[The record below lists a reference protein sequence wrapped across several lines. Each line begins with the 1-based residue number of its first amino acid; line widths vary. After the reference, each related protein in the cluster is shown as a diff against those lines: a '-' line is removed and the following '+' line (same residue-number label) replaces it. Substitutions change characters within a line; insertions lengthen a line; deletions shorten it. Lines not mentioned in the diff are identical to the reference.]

1 MTKQNQTITVN
12 RLPAKTWNW
21 LKMNETVI
29 GMPRIDGSIAIKQ
42 SVAEAGQA
50 EAEQLRM
57 AQQTDWDKITTGMGE
72 AMDQPSEA
80 DAAWDTE
87 LLAIPEHADC
97 GEPYVY
103 RFSYQSG
110 QHAYNRLHIYACLL
124 YTSPSPRDP

>member
-50 EAEQLRM
+50 EAEQLR
-57 AQQTDWDKITTGMGE
+57 WHSRRIGIKS
-72 AMDQPSEA
+72 QPGWARRWISRRRQMRHG
-80 DAAWDTE
+80 
-87 LLAIPEHADC
+87 IPS
-97 GEPYVY
+97 
-103 RFSYQSG
+103 F
-110 QHAYNRLHIYACLL
+110 
-124 YTSPSPRDP
+124 

>member
-80 DAAWDTE
+80 DAAWGYRAFDDSGTCR
-87 LLAIPEHADC
+87 LRRTVCVPFCLPERA
-97 GEPYVY
+97 E
-103 RFSYQSG
+103 
-110 QHAYNRLHIYACLL
+110 RL
-124 YTSPSPRDP
+124 

>member
-42 SVAEAGQA
+42 TVAEAGQA

-57 AQQTDWDKITTGMGE
+57 AQQTDWVKHNPGWARRWISRRRQMRHGI
-72 AMDQPSEA
+72 PS
-80 DAAWDTE
+80 
-87 LLAIPEHADC
+87 
-97 GEPYVY
+97 
-103 RFSYQSG
+103 F
-110 QHAYNRLHIYACLL
+110 
-124 YTSPSPRDP
+124 

>member
-21 LKMNETVI
+21 MKMNETVI

-57 AQQTDWDKITTGMGE
+57 AQQTDWGKITCRLRRTVCV
-72 AMDQPSEA
+72 PFFLPKR
-80 DAAWDTE
+80 AA
-87 LLAIPEHADC
+87 
-97 GEPYVY
+97 
-103 RFSYQSG
+103 
-110 QHAYNRLHIYACLL
+110 RL
-124 YTSPSPRDP
+124 

>member
-72 AMDQPSEA
+72 AMDQPSET
-80 DAAWDTE
+80 DVAWDTE
-87 LLAIPEHADC
+87 LLTIPEHADC
-97 GEPYVY
+97 GRTVCVPFCLPE
-103 RFSYQSG
+103 R
-110 QHAYNRLHIYACLL
+110 AARL
-124 YTSPSPRDP
+124 

>member
-50 EAEQLRM
+50 EAE
-57 AQQTDWDKITTGMGE
+57 KGE
-72 AMDQPSEA
+72 
-80 DAAWDTE
+80 
-87 LLAIPEHADC
+87 
-97 GEPYVY
+97 GED
-103 RFSYQSG
+103 F
-110 QHAYNRLHIYACLL
+110 HNRWPPLWHKR
-124 YTSPSPRDP
+124 PQV

>member
-80 DAAWDTE
+80 DAA
-87 LLAIPEHADC
+87 
-97 GEPYVY
+97 
-103 RFSYQSG
+103 SMSG
-110 QHAYNRLHIYACLL
+110 APHRSISSS
-124 YTSPSPRDP
+124 TSTPGASSVMRPVRRG

>member
-72 AMDQPSEA
+72 AMDQPSET

-87 LLAIPEHADC
+87 LLTIPGTC
-97 GEPYVY
+97 
-103 RFSYQSG
+103 
-110 QHAYNRLHIYACLL
+110 RLRRTVCVPFFLPKRQTPIIAC
-124 YTSPSPRDP
+124 

>member
-1 MTKQNQTITVN
+1 MTKQNQAITVN

-50 EAEQLRM
+50 EDEQLRM

-72 AMDQPSEA
+72 AMDQPSET
-80 DAAWDTE
+80 DVAWDTE
-87 LLAIPEHADC
+87 LCRFRNMQTAANRMCTVFPTKAGSTPITACISMPERTA
-97 GEPYVY
+97 
-103 RFSYQSG
+103 G
-110 QHAYNRLHIYACLL
+110 QK
-124 YTSPSPRDP
+124 

>member
-50 EAEQLRM
+50 EAEQ
-57 AQQTDWDKITTGMGE
+57 AADGTAEPDGIKS
-72 AMDQPSEA
+72 QPGWARRWISRRRQMRHG
-80 DAAWDTE
+80 
-87 LLAIPEHADC
+87 IPS
-97 GEPYVY
+97 
-103 RFSYQSG
+103 F
-110 QHAYNRLHIYACLL
+110 
-124 YTSPSPRDP
+124 

>member
-72 AMDQPSEA
+72 AMDQP
-80 DAAWDTE
+80 
-87 LLAIPEHADC
+87 
-97 GEPYVY
+97 
-103 RFSYQSG
+103 
-110 QHAYNRLHIYACLL
+110 
-124 YTSPSPRDP
+124 PS

>member
-57 AQQTDWDKITTGMGE
+57 AQQMDWDKITTGMGE

-80 DAAWDTE
+80 DAAWDMCTVFPTK
-87 LLAIPEHADC
+87 AGSTPITACISMPERTA
-97 GEPYVY
+97 
-103 RFSYQSG
+103 G
-110 QHAYNRLHIYACLL
+110 QK
-124 YTSPSPRDP
+124 